1 MKKPPRTHRWGFTLI
16 EVLVALGI
24 LAISLMAG
32 LRAASSM
39 TRNAERQWQVL
50 LAQACADNVLGQLRL
65 SAQLANVGEQRL
77 ACQQG
82 SLAMSVVLTVAP
94 TPNAAFRRV
103 DAQVFDA
110 STPVLRMTTVLGRY

>member
-1 MKKPPRTHRWGFTLI
+1 MKAPASRHSLGFTLI
-16 EVLVALGI
+16 EVLVAVGI

-39 TRNAERQWQVL
+39 TSNADRQWQVL
-50 LAQACADNVLGQLRL
+50 LAQACADNALGQLRL
-65 SAQLANVGEQRL
+65 SSQLVNLGEQRI

-82 SLAMSVVLTVAP
+82 SLDMSVVLTVAP

-103 DAQVFDA
+103 DAQVFNA
-110 STPVLRMTTVLGRY
+110 STPVLRLTTLLGRY

>member
-1 MKKPPRTHRWGFTLI
+1 MTSRSHRQTWGFTLI

-50 LAQACADNVLGQLRL
+50 LAQTCADNALGQLRL
-65 SAQLANVGEQRL
+65 SAQFANLGEQRM
-77 ACQQG
+77 ACVQG
-82 SLAMSVVLTVAP
+82 SLDMSVVLTVAP

-110 STPVLRMTTVLGRY
+110 NTPVLRLTTLLGRY